1 MRVVELG
8 AVRSEVDPVGGESD
22 SGDLGDLRS
31 KDEREKTRA
40 AGGLTRWV
48 GGGASILD
56 GFADAGKMASRT
68 YKVKVTRAILL
79 IWK

>member
-8 AVRSEVDPVGGESD
+8 AVRDEVDPVGGEFDSD
-22 SGDLGDLRS
+22 DLGDLLS
-31 KDEREKTRA
+31 KDEREKTRT

-56 GFADAGKMASRT
+56 GFVDAGMMASRK
-68 YKVKVTRAILL
+68 YKVEATRAILL
-79 IWK
+79 SWK